1 MEMICINNSN
11 FENRLTIG
19 KSYKIIGGT
28 FPNLVLL
35 YDDNNDL
42 RVYPELY
49 FTSIKEYRKLKLKN
63 INESSL
69 YK

>member
-35 YDDNNDL
+35 YDDNIN
-42 RVYPELY
+42 P
-49 FTSIKEYRKLKLKN
+49 TSIFVVL
-63 INESSL
+63 I
-69 YK
+69 

>member
-11 FENRLTIG
+11 FENRITIG
-19 KSYKIIGGT
+19 KLYKIIGGK
-28 FPNLVLL
+28 FPNRVLL
-35 YDDNNDL
+35 YDDNNAL
-42 RVYPELY
+42 RNYPERY

-69 YK
+69 YT

>member
-1 MEMICINNSN
+1 MEMICINNCN
-11 FENRLTIG
+11 FENRITIG
-19 KSYKIIGGT
+19 KLYNIIGGA

-42 RVYPELY
+42 RNYPKDC

-69 YK
+69 YT

>member
-1 MEMICINNSN
+1 MEMICINNYI
-11 FENRLTIG
+11 RDKVLTIG

-35 YDDNNDL
+35 HDDNNDL

>member
-1 MEMICINNSN
+1 MEMICINNYI
-11 FENRLTIG
+11 RDKVLTIG
-19 KSYKIIGGT
+19 KSYRILGGT
-28 FPNLVLL
+28 YPHLVLL

-42 RVYPELY
+42 RNYPKDC
-49 FTSIKEYRKLKLKN
+49 FASIKEYRKLKLKN

>member
-35 YDDNNDL
+35 HDDNNDL
-42 RVYPELY
+42 RNYPERY

-69 YK
+69 YT

>member
-1 MEMICINNSN
+1 MEMICINNCN
-11 FENRLTIG
+11 FENRITIG
-19 KSYKIIGGT
+19 KLYNIIGGT
-28 FPNLVLL
+28 HPHLVLL

-42 RVYPELY
+42 YNYPERY

-69 YK
+69 YT

>member
-19 KSYKIIGGT
+19 KSYKIIGGR

-42 RVYPELY
+42 RNYPERY

-69 YK
+69 YT

>member
-42 RVYPELY
+42 RNYPERY

-69 YK
+69 YT

>member
-42 RVYPELY
+42 RNYPERY

-63 INESSL
+63 INENSL

>member
-1 MEMICINNSN
+1 MEMICINNYI
-11 FENRLTIG
+11 RHKVLTIG
-19 KSYKIIGGT
+19 KLYNIIGGT
-28 FPNLVLL
+28 LPNLVLL
-35 YDDNNDL
+35 HDDNNDL

>member
-1 MEMICINNSN
+1 MEMICINNYI
-11 FENRLTIG
+11 RDKVLTIG
-19 KSYKIIGGT
+19 KSYRIVGGT
-28 FPNLVLL
+28 YPHLVLL

-42 RVYPELY
+42 RSYPELY

-69 YK
+69 YT

>member
-42 RVYPELY
+42 RNYPERY